1 MYNSNNYGY
10 TPQYIP
16 RYMEQQYMP
25 QQTKPMISGK
35 QVDSIDVVKATDIGL
50 SGETFYFPLTD
61 NSAIV
66 SKQLNPDGTTKITI
80 FKPVSEQ
87 KEEIRYITREDM
99 EKALKDL
106 DFSEIEDIK
115 DELKDIKQEL
125 KDLRKKKKED

>member
-25 QQTKPMISGK
+25 QQTKPMINGK

-66 SKQLNPDGTTKITI
+66 SKQLNPDGTSKLTI
-80 FKPVSEQ
+80 FKPISEQ

-99 EKALKDL
+99 EKALKEL
-106 DFSEIEDIK
+106 DFNEIEDIK